1 MHHPDLYQLTEKY
14 FKAYLLVCVNLI
26 EIPRRNYLVMAIL
39 HCSKIYG
46 KLFYETY
53 FYFGKHFN
61 RHTIRIILHTPE
73 FLQILSFAD
82 SIARIVDHEYFIIQ
96 LDRCEQSFAFR
107 IGQKGG

>member
-1 MHHPDLYQLTEKY
+1 MVST
-14 FKAYLLVCVNLI
+14 
-26 EIPRRNYLVMAIL
+26 
-39 HCSKIYG
+39 
-46 KLFYETY
+46 FYETY
-53 FYFGKHFN
+53 SYFGKHLN
-61 RHTIRIILHTPE
+61 TIRIILHTPE